1 MSKHARAK
9 IFSRL
14 KSAFADGIPDNQA
27 LDYLPNETSSQN
39 EKVSKLKG
47 YMEAV
52 RTEVHVVDAENWK
65 DQLKTILKPRALKT
79 LLYAPETQIGDA
91 LARDWPGADGS
102 EGLPELVPYEGD
114 IGAFK
119 EDLFQ
124 IDAAITSTVGGIAE
138 TGAIILW
145 PDAKEPRL
153 MSLVPPIHIAVLE
166 ADKIFNSFDEVM
178 QAQKWPQKMPTNAIL
193 ISGPSKTADIELTL
207 AFGVHGPKELIVL
220 ILS

>member
-1 MSKHARAK
+1 MSKHARAN

-14 KSAFADGIPDNQA
+14 ETALAEGIPDNQA
-27 LDYLPNETSSQN
+27 VDYLPLETSSQN

-47 YMEAV
+47 HMEAV

-91 LARDWPGADGS
+91 LSRDWPGADGN
-102 EGLPELVPYEGD
+102 EGLPELVTYEGN
-114 IGAFK
+114 IEAFK

-153 MSLVPPIHIAVLE
+153 MSLVPPIHIAVLA
-166 ADKIFNSFDEVM
+166 ADKIFDSFDEVM